1 MLLLDLCQEADF
13 GTHACGKV
21 WSIEILSG
29 FGSLVNPS
37 GQSSV
42 LADLRERGLVAQ
54 VSDEAGLEAHL
65 APCPRVVYCGF
76 DPTADSL
83 QIGNLVP
90 LLTLRRFQRAGHR
103 PILLVGGATGLIGD
117 PKDQERDLNVREVVA
132 DWAERVRA
140 QAERFLDFDGDGGAI
155 VVNNLDWAGRLD
167 VISFLRDVGKHF
179 SVNAM
184 IQRELVKSRL
194 GAEGGGI
201 SYAEFS
207 YTILQAMD
215 FKELAERYG
224 CTVQIGGSDQW
235 GNIVSGVDLVRR
247 TLAKR
252 VFALTTPLA
261 TKADGTKFGK
271 TEAGALW
278 LDEAKTSP
286 YSFYQFMINTADRDV
301 VSYLRQLTF
310 LDMEEIEA
318 ARKAVDENPGSR
330 EAQRLLASEVTRLVH
345 GEQGLVSARRITDAL
360 FSGSVEALTEVDLEQ
375 LALDGI
381 ECTTI
386 GAEAGLVAVM
396 AESPLARSRTAART
410 LVQSKA
416 VRVNGQLTDDIDFSL
431 SRENARYG
439 RYHLIRRG
447 KKSWHLVA
455 HG

>member
-1 MLLLDLCQEADF
+1 M
-13 GTHACGKV
+13 
-21 WSIEILSG
+21 SG

-184 IQRELVKSRL
+184 IQRDLVKSRL
-194 GAEGGGI
+194 GAEGSGI

-310 LDMEEIEA
+310 LDMGEIDA

-360 FSGSVEALTEVDLEQ
+360 FSGSVESLTEVDLEQ

-410 LVQSKA
+410 LVQSRA
-416 VRVNGQLTDDIDFSL
+416 VHVNGQLTDDIGFSL

>member
-1 MLLLDLCQEADF
+1 M
-13 GTHACGKV
+13 
-21 WSIEILSG
+21 SG

-37 GQSSV
+37 GQSSI
-42 LADLRERGLVAQ
+42 LADLRQRGLVAQ

-65 APCPRVVYCGF
+65 APCPRVVYSGF

-117 PKDQERDLNVREVVA
+117 PSDKNEERDLNLREVVA
-132 DWAERVRA
+132 GWAEKVRV
-140 QAERFLDFDGDGGAI
+140 QAERFLDFDGGEGTI
-155 VVNNLDWAGRLD
+155 VVNNLDWTGELD

-179 SVNAM
+179 SINAM
-184 IQRELVKSRL
+184 IQREWVKSRL
-194 GAEGGGI
+194 EAKGSGI

-215 FKELAERYG
+215 FKQLAERYG

-247 TLAKR
+247 TLARK
-252 VFALTTPLA
+252 VFALTIPLA

-271 TEAGALW
+271 TEAGAVW

-286 YSFYQFMINTADRDV
+286 YSFYQFMINTADGDV
-301 VSYLRQLTF
+301 VSYLRQLTL

-318 ARKAVDENPGSR
+318 ARQAVAENPGSR
-330 EAQRLLASEVTRLVH
+330 AAQRLLASEVTRLVH
-345 GEQGLVSARRITDAL
+345 GEQGLASARRITDAL
-360 FSGSVEALTEVDLEQ
+360 FSGSVESLTAVDFEQ

-386 GAEAGLVAVM
+386 GADAGLVAVM
-396 AESPLARSRTAART
+396 AESPLARSRTVART

-416 VRVNGQLTDDIDFSL
+416 VRVNGQLMDDIDFSL

>member
-1 MLLLDLCQEADF
+1 MNEYHGHGDTDIKMGRRNFSPAQALYSCSYSISARRADF
-13 GTHACGKV
+13 GTHVCGKV
-21 WSIEILSG
+21 WSIKILSG

-184 IQRELVKSRL
+184 IQRDLVKSRL
-194 GAEGGGI
+194 GAEGSGI

-360 FSGSVEALTEVDLEQ
+360 FSGSVESLTEVDLEQ

-396 AESPLARSRTAART
+396 AEIAAGAFANRGAHVGAKQGRTRE
-410 LVQSKA
+410 
-416 VRVNGQLTDDIDFSL
+416 RPTD
-431 SRENARYG
+431 G
-439 RYHLIRRG
+439 
-447 KKSWHLVA
+447 
-455 HG
+455 

>member
-1 MLLLDLCQEADF
+1 M
-13 GTHACGKV
+13 
-21 WSIEILSG
+21 WSIKILSG
-29 FGSLVNPS
+29 FGSSVNPS

-65 APCPRVVYCGF
+65 APCPRVVYSGF

-117 PKDQERDLNVREVVA
+117 PTDKDQERDLNVREVVA

-140 QAERFLDFDGDGGAI
+140 QAERFLDFDGNEGAI
-155 VVNNLDWAGRLD
+155 VVNNLDWTGSLD

-184 IQRELVKSRL
+184 IQREWVKSRL
-194 GAEGGGI
+194 QAEGSGI

-215 FKELAERYG
+215 FKQLAERYG

-247 TLAKR
+247 TLARR

-271 TEAGALW
+271 TEAGAVW

-286 YSFYQFMINTADRDV
+286 YSFYQFMINAADRDV

-360 FSGSVEALTEVDLEQ
+360 FSGAVESLTEVDLEQ

-386 GAEAGLVAVM
+386 DAEAGLVAVM

>member
-1 MLLLDLCQEADF
+1 M
-13 GTHACGKV
+13 
-21 WSIEILSG
+21 SG

-42 LADLRERGLVAQ
+42 LADLRQRGLVAQ

-140 QAERFLDFDGDGGAI
+140 QAERFLDFDGDEGAI

-194 GAEGGGI
+194 EAEGSGI

-286 YSFYQFMINTADRDV
+286 YSFYQFMVNTADRDV

-318 ARKAVDENPGSR
+318 ARKAVDEDPGSR

-360 FSGSVEALTEVDLEQ
+360 FSGSVESLTEVDLEQ

-381 ECTTI
+381 ECTMI
-386 GAEAGLVAVM
+386 GVEAGLVAVM
-396 AESPLARSRTAART
+396 AESSLARSRTAART
-410 LVQSKA
+410 LVQSGA

>member
-1 MLLLDLCQEADF
+1 M
-13 GTHACGKV
+13 
-21 WSIEILSG
+21 SG
-29 FGSLVNPS
+29 FGSLINPS
-37 GQSSV
+37 RQGSI
-42 LADLRERGLVAQ
+42 LADLRKRGLVAQ
-54 VSDEAGLEAHL
+54 VSDEAGLKAHL
-65 APCPRVVYCGF
+65 ACPRVVYSGF

-90 LLTLRRFQRAGHR
+90 LLTLRRLQRAGHR

-117 PKDQERDLNVREVVA
+117 PSDKNEERDLNRREVVA

-140 QAERFLDFDGDGGAI
+140 QAERFLDFDGGEGAI
-155 VVNNLDWAGRLD
+155 VVNNLDWTGRLD

-184 IQRELVKSRL
+184 IQREWVKSRL
-194 GAEGGGI
+194 EARGSGI

-215 FKELAERYG
+215 FKQLAERYG

-247 TLAKR
+247 TLARK
-252 VFALTTPLA
+252 VFALTIPLA

-271 TEAGALW
+271 TEAGAVW

-318 ARKAVDENPGSR
+318 AHKAVDENPGSR
-330 EAQRLLASEVTRLVH
+330 AAQRLLASEVTRLVH

-360 FSGSVEALTEVDLEQ
+360 FSGSLESLTEVDFEQ

-381 ECTTI
+381 ECTMI
-386 GAEAGLVAVM
+386 GADAGLVAVM
-396 AESPLARSRTAART
+396 AESPLARSRTMART

-416 VRVNGQLTDDIDFSL
+416 VRVNGQLMEDIDFSL

-447 KKSWHLVA
+447 RKSWHLVA

>member
-1 MLLLDLCQEADF
+1 M
-13 GTHACGKV
+13 
-21 WSIEILSG
+21 SG

-54 VSDEAGLEAHL
+54 VSDEAGLESHL

-140 QAERFLDFDGDGGAI
+140 QAERFLEFDGDGGAI

-194 GAEGGGI
+194 EAEGSGI

-318 ARKAVDENPGSR
+318 ARKAVEENPGSR
-330 EAQRLLASEVTRLVH
+330 TAQRLLASEVTRLVH

-360 FSGSVEALTEVDLEQ
+360 FSGSVESLTEVDLKQ

-416 VRVNGQLTDDIDFSL
+416 VHVNGQLTDDIDFSL

>member
-1 MLLLDLCQEADF
+1 M
-13 GTHACGKV
+13 
-21 WSIEILSG
+21 SG
-29 FGSLVNPS
+29 FGSLVNSS

-90 LLTLRRFQRAGHR
+90 LLTLSRFQRAGHR

-194 GAEGGGI
+194 EAGGGGI

-235 GNIVSGVDLVRR
+235 GNIVSGVNLVRR

-318 ARKAVDENPGSR
+318 AGKAVAENPGSR

-360 FSGSVEALTEVDLEQ
+360 FSGSVESLTEVDLEQ

-410 LVQSKA
+410 LVQSRA
-416 VRVNGQLTDDIDFSL
+416 VHVNGQLTDDIGFSL
-431 SRENARYG
+431 SRGNARYG